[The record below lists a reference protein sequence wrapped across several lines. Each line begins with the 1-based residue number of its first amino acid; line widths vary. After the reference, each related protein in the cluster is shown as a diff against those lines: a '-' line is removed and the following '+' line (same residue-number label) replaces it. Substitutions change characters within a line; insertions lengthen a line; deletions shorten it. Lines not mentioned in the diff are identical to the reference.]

1 MQPLYIGDIVE
12 ENGKTIR
19 QNKMALTHNIPLGTF
34 VEVEYD
40 ENDASASEGQRLY
53 VQGHNRDCDGTPLY
67 SLTTDYRV
75 VGESFDNDKR
85 PTINGDLQSLVAC
98 HLWHMRLGTV
108 QNGLPEQCLKVIRT
122 AEEVAERFKK
132 IY

>member
-12 ENGKTIR
+12 ENGKSIR

-34 VEVEYD
+34 VEVAYD

-53 VQGHNRDCDGTPLY
+53 VQGHHRDCDGTPLY

-75 VGESFDNDKR
+75 VGESFNTDER

-122 AEEVAERFKK
+122 AEEVAERFKQ